1 MEILK
6 KTPKNQNQALIV
18 VFIVALIV
26 GFAVVYSISSNDKS
40 TTYSKSSCSGTCV
53 SLFED
58 KASPDTL
65 TVKVGDYVQF
75 NSADGKSHNLSLGKG
90 GEEHG
95 HKGKFY
101 SGEFKADEAW
111 RVQFKEEG
119 TFFFHDHLN
128 PKITILVVVYTP
140 DKEYKI
146 Q

>member
-1 MEILK
+1 M
-6 KTPKNQNQALIV
+6 IV

-26 GFAVVYSISSNDKS
+26 GFAVVYSFSSGSDKN
-40 TTYSKSSCSGTCV
+40 TYSQSSCKDTCV
-53 SLFED
+53 ALIED
-58 KASPDTL
+58 KASPDTIAL
-65 TVKVGDYVQF
+65 KVGDYVQF

-90 GEEHG
+90 GEEHS

-146 Q
+146 N